1 MKEITGDL
9 NYKLPGYM
17 ELKEK
22 WIKNQSKKW
31 AFLIKDYYL
40 YYVFCISLVAIFFII
55 LIVMLYKKDSPKK
68 NQGNDKSSKK
78 IIVLHRKC
86 LKKDDTQY
94 LNV

>member
-1 MKEITGDL
+1 
-9 NYKLPGYM
+9 
-17 ELKEK
+17 
-22 WIKNQSKKW
+22 
-31 AFLIKDYYL
+31 
-40 YYVFCISLVAIFFII
+40 
-55 LIVMLYKKDSPKK
+55 MLYKKDSPKK